1 MTERQI
7 IHLNNRLGFGISEKA
22 LDQFS
27 FQEFIKQLHTS
38 QAYQEEMTFGDLE
51 DLNLRSFRMGN
62 REEILKSTREY
73 MSKMRSAWMGQMI
86 HSPYPALEK
95 INLFW
100 HHHFA
105 CEIKNPVFARAYSN
119 MIRKNSL
126 GNFRDLLKG
135 VSQSAAMI
143 AYLNL
148 RQNKKGSPNEDFA
161 RELCELFT
169 LGFNTDYTED
179 DVKEI
184 ARAFTGWSHNFDGSF
199 RLRRRLHDKGSKSIF
214 GQQGNYDGNEVID
227 LILEKRSCA
236 TFIARN
242 VYEYFVSANHIESH
256 IEELGEVLYNSD
268 YDLRKMFIHLVEA
281 SWFYN
286 EEHIMSRIK
295 SPIEFLVSMGR
306 QFNLNHE
313 DERAWSYLQK
323 ALDQTLYRPPNVAGW
338 KVNRQWINSN
348 SLTLRLRLP
357 SVLLADGFI
366 EMNLRPEL
374 DEMIK
379 AKVKGNKGF
388 KLLKSF
394 NSDWDL
400 FFQNNPGG
408 NYKLTLLNNSISPQ
422 ASKALAKLG
431 SQGDQEKVIQLMSL
445 PEYQLS

>member
-1 MTERQI
+1 MEARHI
-7 IHLNNRLGFGISEKA
+7 IHLNNRLGFGISEKE
-22 LDQFS
+22 LDQFNDKD
-27 FQEFIKQLHTS
+27 FKLNLHPS
-38 QAYQEEMTFGDLE
+38 QVYQEKMTFGDLE
-51 DLNLRSFRMGN
+51 DLNLRSFRKGN

-86 HSPYPALEK
+86 RSPYPALEK

-119 MIRKNSL
+119 MIRKNGL
-126 GNFRDLLKG
+126 VNFRDLLKG

-169 LGFNTDYTED
+169 LGFNTDYTEE

-184 ARAFTGWSHNFDGSF
+184 ARAFTGWSHDFDGSF
-199 RLRRRLHDKGSKSIF
+199 RLRRRLHDNGSKTIF
-214 GQQGNYDGNEVID
+214 GQQGNYDGNDVID
-227 LILEKRSCA
+227 LILEKKSCA
-236 TFIARN
+236 LFIARN
-242 VYEYFVSANHIESH
+242 VYEYFVNAQYNEAHIQ
-256 IEELGEVLYNSD
+256 ELGQVLYDSD
-268 YDLRKMFIHLVEA
+268 YDLRTMFIHLAEA
-281 SWFYN
+281 QWFYN
-286 EEHIMSRIK
+286 EENIMSRIK
-295 SPIEFLVSMGR
+295 SPIELLVGMGR
-306 QFNLNHE
+306 QFNLEHE
-313 DERAWSYLQK
+313 DERAWSFLQK
-323 ALDQTLYRPPNVAGW
+323 ALDQILYRPPNVAGW
-338 KVNRQWINSN
+338 RVNRQWINSN

-379 AKVKGNKGF
+379 AKVKDNKGF
-388 KLLKSF
+388 QLLKSF
-394 NSDWDL
+394 EADWDL
-400 FFQNNPGG
+400 FFSNNPGG
-408 NYKLTLLNNSISPQ
+408 NYKHTLLNDRISPQ
-422 ASKALAKLG
+422 ASKALASLG
-431 SQGDQEKVIQLMSL
+431 SQGKKEKVIQLMSL